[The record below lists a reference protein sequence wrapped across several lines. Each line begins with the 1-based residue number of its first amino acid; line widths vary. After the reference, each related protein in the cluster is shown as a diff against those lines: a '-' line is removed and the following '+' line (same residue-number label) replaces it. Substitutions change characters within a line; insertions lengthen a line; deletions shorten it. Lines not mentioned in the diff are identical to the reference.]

1 MWEFGILVFKNLGRN
16 RLRTGL
22 TLMAVLALT
31 MIYSVVRTTS
41 YAIGEM
47 VRVDG
52 SENRLIVRE
61 RWMFP
66 SRFPR
71 RYLQQIGNMS
81 GVDDWTFWNHFGGS
95 WDGSNRS
102 DRMTLGMA
110 TRIDNLRGITPG
122 LDELKDD
129 AIAALQRERTGA
141 LVGPKLLK
149 LMGVQV
155 GDRFEISSRSHPG
168 KDLAFKIVGELP
180 DGQWGSSF
188 FFRDDY
194 YQDGTGDRDGIG
206 LMWLKVS
213 NPEIGKQLAAEIER
227 RYSHSQE
234 QLRVETESAGVE
246 RLASRTSDMVMII
259 NLVVTI
265 LMVDMII
272 ILANSI
278 SITTR
283 ERRKEMAIL
292 KVLGFQA
299 GFIRSLVIG
308 ESMLVGLI
316 GGGVGATLTYLVSW
330 LNSQGMLPYE
340 IPFLVM
346 FPVPPIFIPYGFLL
360 GASVGFLGS
369 VVPAWNAPKVRV
381 VDVFSKVS

>member
-1 MWEFGILVFKNLGRN
+1 M
-16 RLRTGL
+16 
-22 TLMAVLALT
+22 
-31 MIYSVVRTTS
+31 
-41 YAIGEM
+41 
-47 VRVDG
+47 
-52 SENRLIVRE
+52 
-61 RWMFP
+61 P
-66 SRFPR
+66 
-71 RYLQQIGNMS
+71 
-81 GVDDWTFWNHFGGS
+81 GVDDWTVWNHFGGS

-110 TRIDNLRGITPG
+110 TRIENLRSITPG
-122 LDELKDD
+122 LENLDP
-129 AIAALQRERTGA
+129 ALITRMQRERTGA

-149 LMGVQV
+149 ITGLKV
-155 GDRFEISSRSHPG
+155 GDRFEVSGRSHPG
-168 KDLAFKIVGELP
+168 KDLAFRIVGELP
-180 DGQWGSSF
+180 DGQWSSSF

-194 YQDGTGDRDGIG
+194 YQDATEDRDGVG

-213 NPEIGKQLAAEIER
+213 TPEVGKRLAAEVER
-227 RYSHSQE
+227 RYQHSRD

-246 RLASRTSDMVMII
+246 RLASRTSDIVAVI

-265 LMVDMII
+265 LLVDMII

-283 ERRKEMAIL
+283 ERRKEMAVL

-316 GGGVGATLTYLVSW
+316 GGGVGATLTYLTSW
-330 LNSQGMLPYE
+330 LNGQGMLPYE
-340 IPFLVM
+340 IPFLVL
-346 FPVPPIFIPYGFLL
+346 FPVPPVFIAYGFLL
-360 GASVGFLGS
+360 GAAVGFLGS
-369 VVPAWNAPKVRV
+369 VVPAWGAPNVKV